1 MVKLAILHPFLI
13 YKGGAERVVLQ
24 IAKHYDAKI
33 YVVDYK
39 ADATFEE
46 FKKLDIEKIKAPFLP
61 IPKRMAYGVA
71 SGFAY
76 FNLKLKDY
84 DVVNAQGAPSEW
96 ARNKNKPMIWYCHT
110 PNREAYDLYE
120 WRQSRR
126 SFSQRVAFSFLVN
139 VFKFVEKRTVPK
151 IEHIFANSKLTKQR
165 IKKYLNRE
173 AEVLYPGVDY
183 KNFYFKEYGDFFFY
197 PSRIAPEKRI
207 ELAIE
212 AFKDFEKYNKELKLV
227 IAGSLAYERKEHIE
241 YFKFLKRTIGNDERI
256 ELFTNIS
263 EKEMKDFYASC
274 YSVVFT
280 TMNEDFGLVPLEANA
295 SYKPIIAINEGGPRE
310 TIKNNFNGFLI
321 NNKKELFEKMIELSK
336 NEQLVKKLGKNGRN
350 FVEKNFSWERFFK
363 VFDKR
368 IKEVATAS
376 Q

>member
-1 MVKLAILHPFLI
+1 MIKLAILHPFLI
-13 YKGGAERVVLQ
+13 YKGGAERVVLK
-24 IAKHYDAKI
+24 IAEHYDAKV

-39 ADATFEE
+39 PEATFEE
-46 FKKLDIEKIKAPFLP
+46 FKKVDIEKIKAPFLP
-61 IPKRMAYGVA
+61 IPKRMAYGIA

-84 DVVNAQGAPSEW
+84 DVVNAQGVPSEW
-96 ARNKNKPMIWYCHT
+96 ARNKNKPMVWYCHT

-126 SFSQRVAFSFLVN
+126 SLPQRIAFSFLVN
-139 VFKFVEKRTVPK
+139 IFKQVEKRIVPK
-151 IEHIFANSKLTKQR
+151 IEYIFANSKLTKER

-183 KNFYFKEYGDFFFY
+183 KEFYLKEYGDFFFY
-197 PSRIAPEKRI
+197 PSRITPEKRM

-212 AFKDFEKYNKELKLV
+212 AFKEFEKYDKNFKLV
-227 IAGSLAYERKEHIE
+227 IAGSLAYERKEHVE
-241 YFKFLKRTIGNDERI
+241 YFKFLKRIIGNDERI
-256 ELFTNIS
+256 KLLTNIS
-263 EKEMKDFYASC
+263 EEEMKQLYARC
-274 YSVVFT
+274 YCVVFT
-280 TMNEDFGLVPLEANA
+280 PINEDFGLIPLEANA
-295 SYKPIIAINEGGPRE
+295 SYKPIIAANEGGPRE

-321 NNKKELFEKMIELSK
+321 NNKKELVEKMLEVSK
-336 NEQLVKKLGKNGRN
+336 NEQLTKKLGKNGRK

-368 IKEVATAS
+368 INEITKS
-376 Q
+376 F